1 MTRLK
6 SIVSPSRWSN
16 TALETRLTPFATG
29 EMMEISAPGDDRVAV
44 KRMPPERLR
53 SWGMA
58 KAGVER

>member
-1 MTRLK
+1 
-6 SIVSPSRWSN
+6 
-16 TALETRLTPFATG
+16 
-29 EMMEISAPGDDRVAV
+29 MMEISAPADDRVAV